1 MGTMDAAPSSARG
14 VSEELAP
21 VPRVAAAADD
31 AGWVIRPAEIR
42 CWMERIFS
50 AAEAASSLWVL
61 LILAMELMMGEEPI
75 ASERGE
81 CSSNGYE
88 LEWTSMYCAR

>member
-1 MGTMDAAPSSARG
+1 
-14 VSEELAP
+14 
-21 VPRVAAAADD
+21 
-31 AGWVIRPAEIR
+31 
-42 CWMERIFS
+42 MERFFS

>member
-1 MGTMDAAPSSARG
+1 MDAAPSSARG

-31 AGWVIRPAEIR
+31 AGWAIRPPAEIC
-42 CWMERIFS
+42 CWMERFFS
-50 AAEAASSLWVL
+50 AAEAATSRWDL

>member
-1 MGTMDAAPSSARG
+1 MDAAPSSARG
-14 VSEELAP
+14 AVSEELAP

-42 CWMERIFS
+42 CWIKRILL

-61 LILAMELMMGEEPI
+61 LILAMELMMGKEPN
-75 ASERGE
+75 SK
-81 CSSNGYE
+81 
-88 LEWTSMYCAR
+88 